1 MKTTPLLG
9 LKLYDGTDAPDLVSG
24 YNASMEKLDA
34 KRLFRYLGTFQNSD
48 IDLNNCHETGYWNN
62 YDHDFTEDNHGPVG
76 SFNRGI
82 LVVYDKCN
90 AVAAQGKCLRQE
102 YYPEP
107 YGTGDAYRPMVRTLN
122 SDTLTWTEWRPL
134 VEVPEPQTWETLEG
148 KPFSTVG
155 TSLTTSGNTL
165 DLSTAA
171 QASLVPAGGAAG
183 QVLSKKSATDHDCV
197 WTNPSALTNVLSL
210 GAASV
215 TISEDHDAGEDFN
228 NLVNAGVEVVTFNG
242 GGAYPVF
249 ISYSLA
255 AGSAS
260 IKNMPAIGAIAMP
273 NGISISITAILPVPK
288 PQSTEIL
295 AIPLIITVRKAY
307 KSVVQLSSN
316 DAGYANNGIRVTP
329 FVYSIGEAS

>member
-1 MKTTPLLG
+1 MKTTPTLG
-9 LKLYDGTDAPDLVSG
+9 LKLYDGTDAPDLVAG
-24 YNASMEKLDA
+24 YNASMSAIDGSGVLASQGRVQDSTDWDTIIDA
-34 KRLFRYLGTFQNSD
+34 
-48 IDLNNCHETGYWNN
+48 GY
-62 YDHDFTEDNHGPVG
+62 YDCINTKFSSANHSPVG
-76 SFNRGI
+76 SYPYGI
-82 LVVYDKCN
+82 LVVYKRCDLQMC
-90 AVAAQGKCLRQE
+90 VTQI
-102 YYPEP
+102 YYPHSGNGVNRNP
-107 YGTGDAYRPMVRTLN
+107 VSRAYYSN
-122 SDTLTWTEWRPL
+122 AWSAWAPL
-134 VEVPEPQTWETLEG
+134 VHVPGAPTWETLEG

-155 TSLTTSGNTL
+155 TSLTTSGNVL

-183 QVLSKKSATDHDCV
+183 QVLVKNSDTDHDCE
-197 WTNPSALTNVLSL
+197 WMNPSALTNVLSL
-210 GAASV
+210 GASV
-215 TISEDHDAGEDFN
+215 TISENHDAGEDFN
-228 NLVNAGVEVVTFNG
+228 NLVNAGVEAVTFNG

-255 AGSAS
+255 SGSAS
-260 IKNMPAIGAIAMP
+260 IKSMPAIGAIAMP

-316 DAGYANNGIRVTP
+316 DAGYTNNGIRVTP

>member
-1 MKTTPLLG
+1 MKTTPTLG

-24 YNASMEKLDA
+24 YNASMSAIDGSGVLALQGTVQDSTDWDTIIDA
-34 KRLFRYLGTFQNSD
+34 
-48 IDLNNCHETGYWNN
+48 GYYQCANTK
-62 YDHDFTEDNHGPVG
+62 FSSANHSPVG
-76 SFNRGI
+76 SYNYGV
-82 LVVYDKCN
+82 LVVYKRCDLQMC
-90 AVAAQGKCLRQE
+90 VTQI
-102 YYPEP
+102 YYPHA
-107 YGTGDAYRPMVRTLN
+107 GDAANRAPVSRAYYSNAWSP
-122 SDTLTWTEWRPL
+122 WAPL
-134 VEVPEPQTWETLEG
+134 VYVPDAPTWETLEG

-155 TSLTTSGNTL
+155 TSLTTSGNVL

-171 QASLVPAGGAAG
+171 QASLVPEGGAAG
-183 QVLSKKSATDHDCV
+183 QVLVKNSDTDHDCV

-228 NLVNAGVEVVTFNG
+228 NLVNAGVEAVTFNG

-255 AGSAS
+255 SGSAS

-307 KSVVQLSSN
+307 KSVVALSSN
-316 DAGYANNGIRVTP
+316 DAGYTNNGIRVTP